1 MDALVPALVA
11 ALCAGIGDRP
21 AWLAAILGDR
31 YRANAA
37 MLAGLVLAL
46 GGAAAVA
53 ALSATLILGVLSP
66 NARLLMLALALLF
79 AGVGC
84 LMRTRTPDRLEGW
97 RLGAFLTTSL
107 GGFVLAL
114 GDRTAFLVFG
124 LAAWGASPWLAA
136 AGAAVG
142 GLVIAVLAAS
152 LGEAVWRALPLRA
165 LSAAAGIAFLV
176 LGTICALSALR
187 LL

>member
-1 MDALVPALVA
+1 MESLVPALVA

-31 YRANAA
+31 YRASAA
-37 MLAGLVLAL
+37 VFAGFVLAL

-53 ALSATLILGVLSP
+53 ALSATLILGILTP
-66 NARLLMLALALLF
+66 NARLLMLALALIF

-84 LMRTRTPDRLEGW
+84 LMRTRAPDRLEGW
-97 RLGAFLTTSL
+97 RLGAFLTTML

-136 AGAAVG
+136 AGAAIG
-142 GLVIAVLAAS
+142 GVVLTGLAAS
-152 LGEAVWRALPLRA
+152 LGEAVWRTLPLRG
-165 LSAAAGIAFLV
+165 LSAAAGVAFLG
-176 LGTICALSALR
+176 LGTIGALSALR